1 MNLYVAGGVAVALV
15 LALAGAHHAGV
26 SSGQQTV
33 QAKWDAATLDAQTS
47 EIESLGKLNAALVQ
61 SRAET
66 EAIRQNYIDFKAGA
80 KRETDALE
88 RAVAAGSKRLSVNA
102 TCPVPPSLPTAGAT
116 AGRAAGGT
124 AILDANAERSYY
136 AYRRAYDEQFATLK
150 LCRDEL
156 IKRSSK

>member
-1 MNLYVAGGVAVALV
+1 MNLYVAGGIAVALV
-15 LALAGAHHAGV
+15 LGGV
-26 SSGQQTV
+26 WIGQQTV
-33 QAKWDAATLDAQTS
+33 QAKWDAATLEAQTS
-47 EIESLGKLNAALVQ
+47 EIESLGKLNTALVQ

-66 EAIRQNYIDFKAGA
+66 EAIRQNYIKFKAGA

-102 TCPVPPSLPTAGAT
+102 SCPTGLPAAGAT
-116 AGRAAGGT
+116 AGRATGGT
-124 AILDANAERSYY
+124 AILDATAERSYY